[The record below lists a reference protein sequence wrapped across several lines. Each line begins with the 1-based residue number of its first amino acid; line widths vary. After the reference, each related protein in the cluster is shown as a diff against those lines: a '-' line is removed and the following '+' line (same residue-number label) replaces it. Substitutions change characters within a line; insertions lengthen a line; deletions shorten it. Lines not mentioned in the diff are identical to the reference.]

1 MLSKTTGFDR
11 LNCYQSLRD
20 VTRARHALDVF
31 FPKVHAR
38 SMVRNSSDTLFECK
52 THQFY
57 FFRQQGSFS
66 LLVEARHRQGKDT
79 TFVSS
84 ISMVIPRGLARLS
97 TPSLNF
103 RISVLSSY
111 GMHAS
116 RPVRLMMSASC
127 RADGVCDNLYENGVL
142 MMTRIKIYLRPTI
155 KGHCGT
161 REVISRIQ
169 IL

>member
-1 MLSKTTGFDR
+1 MIVLTAINPCGMSR
-11 LNCYQSLRD
+11 VH
-20 VTRARHALDVF
+20 VTRFMSF

-38 SMVRNSSDTLFECK
+38 SMVRNSSDTFFECK

-155 KGHCGT
+155 KGHCGK

>member
-1 MLSKTTGFDR
+1 
-11 LNCYQSLRD
+11 
-20 VTRARHALDVF
+20 
-31 FPKVHAR
+31 
-38 SMVRNSSDTLFECK
+38 MVRNSSDTFFECK
-52 THQFY
+52 THKFY

-169 IL
+169 IYDQRDHFGVLTSPTQSFRASISGPCSLLECNSL

>member
-1 MLSKTTGFDR
+1 MIVLTAINPCGMSR
-11 LNCYQSLRD
+11 VH
-20 VTRARHALDVF
+20 VTRLMSF
-31 FPKVHAR
+31 FLKSTRAVWLGIHQ
-38 SMVRNSSDTLFECK
+38 TLFFECK